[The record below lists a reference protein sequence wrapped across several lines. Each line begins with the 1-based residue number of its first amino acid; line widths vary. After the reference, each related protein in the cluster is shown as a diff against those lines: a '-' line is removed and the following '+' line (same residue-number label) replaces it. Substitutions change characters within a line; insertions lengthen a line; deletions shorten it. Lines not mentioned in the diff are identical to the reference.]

1 MLRHPSPHPSYPQY
15 PHGSTPHFEEEE
27 YPLRLDGKVALI
39 TGGASGIGLA
49 TVRKFVREG
58 AQVMIADIN
67 LAQAQ
72 AAAAEVASEGF
83 EGRVAAV
90 GVDVSVFAEVEAAV
104 ARAVEV
110 FGKLDVIFNNA
121 GIAGGKPLLDH
132 DPAVDYAPMIRVD
145 QDGVYYGILAA
156 GRQFRDQGTGGVIIS
171 TSSIYGEQAAELSF
185 SYSAAKAAVISF
197 TRSAA
202 YELAEFGIRAVAIT
216 PGRVATPIINQ
227 FSDDLKATF
236 ASEQLRNKM
245 TEPEEIANV
254 VAFLASDEAN
264 VINGTVVSVDD
275 GYSVFKQRLDLPT
288 F

>member
-1 MLRHPSPHPSYPQY
+1 M
-15 PHGSTPHFEEEE
+15 
-27 YPLRLDGKVALI
+27 RLDGKVALI

-49 TVRKFVREG
+49 TVQKFVSEG
-58 AQVMIADIN
+58 AKVMIADIN
-67 LAQAQ
+67 LAQAR
-72 AAAAEVASEGF
+72 AAADQVAADGF
-83 EGRVAAV
+83 EGKVAAV
-90 GVDVSVFAEVEAAV
+90 GVDVSVYAEVEAAV
-104 ARAVEV
+104 AKAVEV

-132 DPAVDYAPMIRVD
+132 DPAKDYDPMIRVD

-156 GRQFRDQGTGGVIIS
+156 GRQFRAQGTGGVIIS

-185 SYSAAKAAVISF
+185 TYSAAKAAVISF

-202 YELAEFGIRAVAIT
+202 YELAEYGVRAVAIT
-216 PGRVATPIINQ
+216 PGRVGTPIINQ
-227 FSDDLKATF
+227 FSDELKATF
-236 ASEQLRNKM
+236 AAEQLRNKM

>member
-1 MLRHPSPHPSYPQY
+1 M
-15 PHGSTPHFEEEE
+15 
-27 YPLRLDGKVALI
+27 RLEGKVALI
-39 TGGASGIGLA
+39 TGGASGIGRA
-49 TVRKFVREG
+49 TVEKFVREG
-58 AQVMIADIN
+58 ARVLIADIN
-67 LAQAQ
+67 LAA
-72 AAAAEVASEGF
+72 AEKAAAEVAAST
-83 EGRVAAV
+83 GRAGSTAAV

-110 FGKLDVIFNNA
+110 FGTLDVIFNNA
-121 GIAGGKPLLDH
+121 GIAGGKPLLEH
-132 DPAVDYAPMIRVD
+132 DPAVDYEPLIRID

-185 SYSAAKAAVISF
+185 TYSAAKAAVISF

-275 GYSVFKQRLDLPT
+275 GYSVFKQRLDLPV

>member
-1 MLRHPSPHPSYPQY
+1 M
-15 PHGSTPHFEEEE
+15 
-27 YPLRLDGKVALI
+27 RLNGKVAII

-49 TVRKFVREG
+49 TVNKFLREG
-58 AQVMIADIN
+58 AKVLVADIN
-67 LAQAQ
+67 LTTAEAVVAELEAAGFAGSV
-72 AAAAEVASEGF
+72 AAA
-83 EGRVAAV
+83 R
-90 GVDVSVFAEVEAAV
+90 VDVSVFSEVEAVV

-110 FGKLDVIFNNA
+110 FGKLDVMFNNA

-132 DPAVDYAPMIRVD
+132 DPEVDYAPMIRID
-145 QDGVYYGILAA
+145 QDGVYYGILAS
-156 GRQFRDQGTGGVIIS
+156 GRQFRDQGTPGVIIS

-185 SYSAAKAAVISF
+185 TYSAAKAAVISF

-202 YELAEFGIRAVAIT
+202 YELAQYGIRAVAIT
-216 PGRVATPIINQ
+216 PGRVGTAIINQ
-227 FSDDLKATF
+227 FSDELKETF

-245 TEPEEIANV
+245 TAPEEIADV

-264 VINGTVVSVDD
+264 VINGTVVHVDD

>member
-1 MLRHPSPHPSYPQY
+1 M
-15 PHGSTPHFEEEE
+15 
-27 YPLRLDGKVALI
+27 RLEGKVAVI
-39 TGGASGIGLA
+39 TGGASGIGRA
-49 TVRKFVREG
+49 TVLTFVREG
-58 AQVMIADIN
+58 AKVVIADMN
-67 LAQAQ
+67 LAQAE
-72 AAAAEVASEGF
+72 AVVAEVDALGF
-83 EGRVAAV
+83 PGTVSAV
-90 GVDVSVFAEVEAAV
+90 KTDVSVYADVAAAV
-104 ARAVEV
+104 AHAVEV

-132 DPAVDYAPMIRVD
+132 DPEVDYAPMIRID

-202 YELAEFGIRAVAIT
+202 YELAEYGVRAVAIT
-216 PGRVATPIINQ
+216 PGRVSTPIINQ
-227 FSDDLKATF
+227 FSPELRQLF

>member
-1 MLRHPSPHPSYPQY
+1 M
-15 PHGSTPHFEEEE
+15 
-27 YPLRLDGKVALI
+27 V
-39 TGGASGIGLA
+39 
-49 TVRKFVREG
+49 
-58 AQVMIADIN
+58 
-67 LAQAQ
+67 Q
-72 AAAAEVASEGF
+72 AA
-83 EGRVAAV
+83 
-90 GVDVSVFAEVEAAV
+90 VDEL
-104 ARAVEV
+104 
-110 FGKLDVIFNNA
+110 GPIDMIFNNA
-121 GIAGGKPLLDH
+121 GIAGGKPLLQH
-132 DPAVDYAPMIRVD
+132 DPAVDYDPMIRVD
-145 QDGVYYGILAA
+145 QDGVYFGILAA
-156 GRQFRDQGTGGVIIS
+156 ARQFVKQGTRGVIVN

-185 SYSAAKAAVISF
+185 TYSAAKAAVISF

>member
-1 MLRHPSPHPSYPQY
+1 M
-15 PHGSTPHFEEEE
+15 
-27 YPLRLDGKVALI
+27 RLQDKVALI

-49 TVRKFVREG
+49 TVQKFVAEG
-58 AQVMIADIN
+58 AKVVVADVN
-67 LAQAQ
+67 AER
-72 AAAAEVASEGF
+72 AATVADRLNADTPDSATSF
-83 EGRVAAV
+83 

-104 ARAVEV
+104 QHAVDV
-110 FGKLDVIFNNA
+110 FGRLDVIFNNA
-121 GIAGGKPLLDH
+121 GIAGGKPLLEH
-132 DPAVDYAPMIRVD
+132 DPAVDYEPMIRID

-156 GRQFRDQGTGGVIIS
+156 GRQFRAQGGGGVIIS

-185 SYSAAKAAVISF
+185 TYSAAKAAVISF

-202 YELAEFGIRAVAIT
+202 YELAQYGTRAVAIT
-216 PGRVATPIINQ
+216 PGRVGTAIINQ
-227 FSDDLKATF
+227 FSDELKATF
-236 ASEQLRNKM
+236 ASEQLRGTM

-264 VINGTVVSVDD
+264 VINGTVVHVDD

>member
-1 MLRHPSPHPSYPQY
+1 M
-15 PHGSTPHFEEEE
+15 
-27 YPLRLDGKVALI
+27 RLDGKVALI

>member
-1 MLRHPSPHPSYPQY
+1 M
-15 PHGSTPHFEEEE
+15 
-27 YPLRLDGKVALI
+27 RLDGKVALI

-49 TVRKFVREG
+49 TVQKFVREG
-58 AQVMIADIN
+58 AKVMIADIN
-67 LAQAQ
+67 LAQAR
-72 AAAAEVASEGF
+72 AAADQVAADGF
-83 EGRVAAV
+83 EGKVAAV
-90 GVDVSVFAEVEAAV
+90 GVDVSVYAEVEAAV
-104 ARAVEV
+104 AKAVEV

-132 DPAVDYAPMIRVD
+132 DPAKDYDPMIRVD

-156 GRQFRDQGTGGVIIS
+156 GRQFRAQGTGGVIIS

-185 SYSAAKAAVISF
+185 TYSAAKAAVISF

-202 YELAEFGIRAVAIT
+202 YELAEYGVRAVAIT
-216 PGRVATPIINQ
+216 PGRVGTPIINQ
-227 FSDDLKATF
+227 FSDELKATF
-236 ASEQLRNKM
+236 AAEQLRNKM

>member
-1 MLRHPSPHPSYPQY
+1 M
-15 PHGSTPHFEEEE
+15 
-27 YPLRLDGKVALI
+27 RLDGKVALI

-58 AQVMIADIN
+58 AKVMIADIN
-67 LAQAQ
+67 LERAQ
-72 AAAAEVASEGF
+72 AAVDEIASEGF
-83 EGRVAAV
+83 ADSLAAV
-90 GVDVSVFAEVEAAV
+90 GVDVSVFAEVEAMV

-110 FGKLDVIFNNA
+110 FGRLDVIFNNA

-132 DPAVDYAPMIRVD
+132 DPEVDYAPMIRVD

-185 SYSAAKAAVISF
+185 TYSAAKAAVISF

-216 PGRVATPIINQ
+216 PGRVGTPIINQ
-227 FSDDLKATF
+227 FSDELKATF
-236 ASEQLRNKM
+236 AAEQLRNKM

-254 VAFLASDEAN
+254 VAFLASDESN
-264 VINGTVVSVDD
+264 VINGTVVHVDD
-275 GYSVFKQRLDLPT
+275 GYSVYKQRLDLPT

>member
-1 MLRHPSPHPSYPQY
+1 M
-15 PHGSTPHFEEEE
+15 
-27 YPLRLDGKVALI
+27 RLDGKVALI

-49 TVRKFVREG
+49 TVKKFVREG
-58 AQVMIADIN
+58 AKVMIADIN

-72 AAAAEVASEGF
+72 TAADQVAADGF
-83 EGRVAAV
+83 EGKVAAV
-90 GVDVSVFAEVEAAV
+90 GVDVSVYAEVEAAV
-104 ARAVEV
+104 AKAVEV

-121 GIAGGKPLLDH
+121 GIAGGKPLLEH
-132 DPAVDYAPMIRVD
+132 DPAKDYEPMIRVD

-156 GRQFRDQGTGGVIIS
+156 GRQFRAQGTGGVIIS

-185 SYSAAKAAVISF
+185 TYSAAKAAVISF

-202 YELAEFGIRAVAIT
+202 YELAEYGVRAVAIT
-216 PGRVATPIINQ
+216 PGRVGTPIINQ
-227 FSDDLKATF
+227 FSDELKATF
-236 ASEQLRNKM
+236 AAEQLRNKM

>member
-1 MLRHPSPHPSYPQY
+1 M
-15 PHGSTPHFEEEE
+15 
-27 YPLRLDGKVALI
+27 RLDGKVALI

-67 LAQAQ
+67 LAQAR

-83 EGRVAAV
+83 QGRVDAV
-90 GVDVSVFAEVEAAV
+90 GVDVSVYAEVEAAV

-132 DPAVDYAPMIRVD
+132 DPAVDYVPMIRVD

-185 SYSAAKAAVISF
+185 TYSAAKAAVISF